1 LPATA
6 PDHVCAAVS
15 GRHCLRTSVTR
26 ASRNGPLR
34 IADKEARAATNDDAR
49 QKTNTYA
56 QAADTEDLRM
66 ASITCHH
73 LSKDTFLSPLQN
85 LIDGGLRSSMSFV
98 PFRGGA
104 QALID

>member
-1 LPATA
+1 MTML
-6 PDHVCAAVS
+6 
-15 GRHCLRTSVTR
+15 GKKQTR
-26 ASRNGPLR
+26 MRKRR
-34 IADKEARAATNDDAR
+34 IP
-49 QKTNTYA
+49 KTC
-56 QAADTEDLRM
+56 EWRR
-66 ASITCHH
+66 SPCHH